1 MKKIEEP
8 KNTMTVNRLS
18 VSSNGS
24 SVNVDGLWN
33 IVPHCSL
40 KQAFLITCVAFSLM
54 NRGVLVSRVTCFN
67 CGYKVKLDMQVIY
80 VSFAQIRP
88 NHVCDQSKT
97 NSNDVTYDA
106 CANAQ
111 EM

>member
-1 MKKIEEP
+1 
-8 KNTMTVNRLS
+8 
-18 VSSNGS
+18 
-24 SVNVDGLWN
+24 
-33 IVPHCSL
+33 
-40 KQAFLITCVAFSLM
+40 
-54 NRGVLVSRVTCFN
+54 
-67 CGYKVKLDMQVIY
+67 MQNIY

-111 EM
+111 EMRITDMQCWKAHTK